1 MWKVTSYLESDVIMW
16 KVTTDIIRINPEKYL
31 PVAGGY
37 PQGAG
42 VVTRSYSSS
51 SAARRKTRDAPL
63 RYVDFIHI
71 LSHII
76 TYYHKLLCTFI
87 VHFKIRFE
95 RRHTMTLN

>member
-1 MWKVTSYLESDVIMW
+1 MESDVIMWKVTSYLESDVIMW

-42 VVTRSYSSS
+42 VVTRSYSSF

-71 LSHII
+71 LSHTI
-76 TYYHKLLCTFI
+76 TNYYAHLLFI
-87 VHFKIRFE
+87 LKYV
-95 RRHTMTLN
+95 LNDVTQ